1 VIRLEPSRR
10 QGPDDSNSQEREIMK
25 LVQSILVA
33 AAVAA
38 AAPAYAQF
46 AKPEDAA
53 KYRQS
58 VMFLQGQHAGRIN
71 AQLKSDKPD
80 MKAIADNAVIL
91 DTVNKLF
98 FTAFTPGSDMVANTR
113 AKPEIWT
120 NQAKFKEYA
129 EKVNAEVARLASAA
143 KAGDLAAT
151 RAAFGDVGKACKAC
165 HDDFRKD

>member
-1 VIRLEPSRR
+1 
-10 QGPDDSNSQEREIMK
+10 MK

-33 AAVAA
+33 ATIVVAA
-38 AAPAYAQF
+38 PVHAQF

-80 MKAIADNAVIL
+80 LKAVADNVAIL
-91 DTVNKLF
+91 DMTDKLF
-98 FTAFTPGSDMVANTR
+98 FAAFTPGSDMVANTR

-129 EKVNAEVARLASAA
+129 DKLNTEVGRLMSAA
-143 KAGDLAAT
+143 RANDLAAT
-151 RAAFGDVGKACKAC
+151 RAAFGEVGKVCKGC